1 MLVII
6 GTHHIRMS
14 FIFLHCKK
22 LFKNVCHDSDAENIF
37 VGGSFGTEGTLE
49 FIPFATLDL

>member
-1 MLVII
+1 MFAINGHIKFVCLV
-6 GTHHIRMS
+6 S
-14 FIFLHCKK
+14 FSIAINHLKMF
-22 LFKNVCHDSDAENIF
+22 CHDSDAENIF